1 LKGGRIE
8 YVAEVAARTLE
19 KLFKLLRSLH
29 VGSRHGLNAGRKW
42 SNAIVL

>member
-1 LKGGRIE
+1 LKGDRIE
-8 YVAEVAARTLE
+8 YVAEVAARTIE
-19 KLFKLLRSLH
+19 KLLRSLH